1 MTIYNE
7 MRAAAERV
15 FNEGVNA
22 PAGIYS
28 LAELAK
34 VGTTCKTA
42 PAGVY
47 FREEYN
53 ADKLFYINVDG
64 FECSYPARRAFLLAY
79 KFERLAKVGTKARA
93 VFQRADEHG
102 EAVAMFTV
110 DAVLCDS
117 LAACEDPRKGC
128 HPQLQG
134 VYIDLA
140 AGLACCCDSFALNVS
155 RLVDAQVFNA
165 DALTFGGVILSR
177 AFIKAAK
184 GCEVSIYQE
193 GGTLC
198 AVASNGAS
206 CHEIPERYPNYKS
219 VFSHV
224 DESAPVRFAIS
235 IRGLKKTAAAV
246 AKAAGCEFVCVSGY
260 NGDNFITISA
270 QGDGGEI
277 THRVA
282 LAERLAA
289 TFAAACSAVRL
300 KNINNAA
307 DTLYI
312 AQNESMVFAG
322 AKCVAMIAPC
332 DKKEILTTTATAAD
346 NETTQLECNYNA
358 FAAFAA
364 PVEDVTEDSDN
375 AEHVAP
381 VEDVTEDNDNA
392 EHVAPVEDVT
402 EGNDNAEHVAPVE
415 DVTEGSDNA
424 GHVAPVEDV
433 TEGGDNAGHVA
444 PVEDATEGGD
454 NAGHVAPRRIWS
466 DWLKVAAVLLLAFVI
481 RSVSTSD
488 SNAAAPSTNSRAA
501 VVDVEPLQ
509 AVEILDTL
517 DVAPSAPADSIQATE
532 GDDNA
537 DTLDVAHAAPADS
550 IQATEGSDNADTLDI
565 APAAPVDS
573 IQTTEGSDNAEHV
586 APVAHDNIEPAQGAT
601 PAAPL
606 VLIL

>member
-1 MTIYNE
+1 

-15 FNEGVNA
+15 FNDGFNA
-22 PAGIYS
+22 PAGVYS

-53 ADKLFYINVDG
+53 ADELIKINVDG

-79 KFERLAKVGTKARA
+79 KFERLAEVGTKARA
-93 VFQRADEHG
+93 VFQRVEDHG
-102 EAVAMFTV
+102 EAVAVFTV

-177 AFIKAAK
+177 AFIRAAK
-184 GCEVSIYQE
+184 GCEVSIYKE
-193 GGTLC
+193 SGTLC

-206 CHEIPERYPNYKS
+206 CHEIPERYPNYNS

-224 DESAPVRFAIS
+224 DESAPVRFAKS
-235 IRGLKKTAAAV
+235 IRSLKKTAAAV

-260 NGDNFITISA
+260 NGDKFITISA
-270 QGDGGEI
+270 QGDGGEF
-277 THRVA
+277 TRRVA

-300 KNINNAA
+300 KTINNAA

-312 AQNESMVFAG
+312 AHNESLIFTG
-322 AKCVAMIAPC
+322 AKCVALLAPC
-332 DKKEILTTTATAAD
+332 DKSEIMTATATAAD
-346 NETTQLECNYNA
+346 NVKTRHDCNYNA
-358 FAAFAA
+358 FAAFAEPVA
-364 PVEDVTEDSDN
+364 LVEDVTENSDSAEPVAPVEDATEDNDSAEHVAPVEDATEDNDSAEHVALVEDATENSDNAAAVATVEDATENSDN

-381 VEDVTEDNDNA
+381 VEDA
-392 EHVAPVEDVT
+392 T
-402 EGNDNAEHVAPVE
+402 EGNDNAEHVAP
-415 DVTEGSDNA
+415 
-424 GHVAPVEDV
+424 
-433 TEGGDNAGHVA
+433 
-444 PVEDATEGGD
+444 
-454 NAGHVAPRRIWS
+454 RRVWI

-481 RSVSTSD
+481 RSVSTNNN
-488 SNAAAPSTNSRAA
+488 NAAAPSLNSRAA

-517 DVAPSAPADSIQATE
+517 DVAPVAPVDSIQATEDTDNADTLDVAPVAPVDNIQATEGDGNADTLDVAPSAPADSIQATE

-537 DTLDVAHAAPADS
+537 
-550 IQATEGSDNADTLDI
+550 
-565 APAAPVDS
+565 
-573 IQTTEGSDNAEHV
+573 EHV
-586 APVAHDNIEPAQGAT
+586 APVALDNIEPAQGAT
-601 PAAPL
+601 PAVPL

>member
-1 MTIYNE
+1 MNMEKNIYIYNE

-15 FNEGVNA
+15 FNEGICA

-42 PAGVY
+42 PKGVY
-47 FREEYN
+47 FRKEYN
-53 ADKLFYINVDG
+53 ADELIKINVDG
-64 FECSYPARRAFLLAY
+64 FECSYPARWAFALAY
-79 KFERLAKVGTKARA
+79 KFERLAEIGTKARA
-93 VFQRADEHG
+93 IFQRVEDHG
-102 EAVAMFTV
+102 EAVAVFTV

-140 AGLACCCDSFALNVS
+140 AGLACCCDSYALNVS

-177 AFIKAAK
+177 AFIRAAK
-184 GCEVSIYQE
+184 GCEVSIYKE
-193 GGTLC
+193 SGTLC

-224 DESAPVRFAIS
+224 DESAPVRFAKS

-277 THRVA
+277 TRRVA
-282 LAERLAA
+282 LAEHLAA

-300 KNINNAA
+300 KTINNAA
-307 DTLYI
+307 NTLYI
-312 AQNESMVFAG
+312 AQNESMEFAG

-332 DKKEILTTTATAAD
+332 DKNEILTATATAAD
-346 NETTQLECNYNA
+346 NEKTQLECNYNA
-358 FAAFAA
+358 FAAFVA
-364 PVEDVTEDSDN
+364 PVEDVTEDSDNAAAVAPVEDATENSDNAAAVATVEDATEDSDN

-381 VEDVTEDNDNA
+381 VEDATEGSDNA
-392 EHVAPVEDVT
+392 EHVAP
-402 EGNDNAEHVAPVE
+402 
-415 DVTEGSDNA
+415 
-424 GHVAPVEDV
+424 
-433 TEGGDNAGHVA
+433 
-444 PVEDATEGGD
+444 
-454 NAGHVAPRRIWS
+454 RRVWI
-466 DWLKVAAVLLLAFVI
+466 DWLKVAAVLLLAVVI

-509 AVEILDTL
+509 VVEILDTL
-517 DVAPSAPADSIQATE
+517 DVAPAAPVDSIQATE
-532 GDDNA
+532 NTDNA
-537 DTLDVAHAAPADS
+537 DTLDVAPVAPVDNIQATEGDGNADTLDVAPVAPADS

-565 APAAPVDS
+565 APAAPADS
-573 IQTTEGSDNAEHV
+573 IQATEGDDNAEHV

-601 PAAPL
+601 PALPL